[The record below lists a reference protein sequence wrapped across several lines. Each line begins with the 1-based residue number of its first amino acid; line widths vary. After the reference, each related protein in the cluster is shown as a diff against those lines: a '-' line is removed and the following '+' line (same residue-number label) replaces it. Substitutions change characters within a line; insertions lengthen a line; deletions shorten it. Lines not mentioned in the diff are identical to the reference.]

1 VTVTANAIAGSYSI
15 TANTAGAPTSA
26 TFALTNTAGA
36 AGQITFVQQ
45 PTNTAAGVT
54 IAPAVTARL
63 LDGTGNP
70 VAGAGVTLHLQGGTA
85 TLGGTVSG
93 TTDATGLATFSD
105 LRITTA
111 GSHQLLAVSSNIS
124 AVSNTFVISPTH
136 SAVLISV
143 FSGDGQSADAGT
155 AYGAPLRASVQDPY
169 GNTIPGASVTFTAP
183 TSGASVTFGGSAT
196 VTSDNNGIATSPAI
210 IANSQ
215 AGAFRVSATTSGAAS
230 PALFSLTNLA
240 ATANRLAFIQQP
252 TDALTGATI
261 TPPVTVQ
268 LQDAFGN
275 AVHTAGIAV
284 SLQANPVAPQA
295 RQLSGTATQNTDAN
309 GLATFADLSI
319 TQPGAYQLQASASG
333 VASATSQTF
342 HITAGIAALI
352 LTSGGSPQSAVI
364 HTAFGAPLQVTV
376 TDAARNPVSGAA
388 VVFAAPTSGPSG
400 LFGGQ
405 STATVATDAEGHA
418 SAVITANGTAGSY
431 SVTASSSAI
440 TGSATFALTNLPGGA
455 NSLVFVQQPT
465 NTAAGQTISPAV
477 TVRIQDASVQPIS
490 VVGVPIVLTLS
501 SGRGTLLGTLVQLTR
516 DTGVA
521 TFNDLHIAETGT
533 KRLRATADQ
542 QILAES
548 NTFQI
553 TAGAAATITAISGT
567 TQSATVLTQF
577 LSLLRAQVKDS
588 ASNPV
593 SGVTV
598 TFSADSSGASGT
610 FAGAVTVTTDSNGIA
625 TAPLL
630 TANGQAGNFTI
641 TALAAGVTL
650 PAVFSL
656 TNLPRQS
663 TTILVDPDQLPFTS
677 EINQPAPS
685 GQTVQVTSGLSW
697 TLSSSASWL
706 SAIPAGGSASAV
718 ITVKV
723 NPAGLS
729 VGVRTGSIRI
739 TASDGSVALVFVTY
753 TITDKPA
760 LVITPHSLV
769 FTTGSNSVIPAA
781 QILTATSSLPR
792 TIAYRVSPQ
801 VSTPSGG
808 TWLQVSSTQGQ
819 TTGSVTVTSNPAGLS
834 RGIYDGSV
842 VFAPMD
848 TGVST
853 VAVPVTLLVDCAQGG
868 CLMQPNI
875 LAVVNGASFQPG
887 GAPGAAMTIFGT
899 SLSDAAHQATSFPLP
914 AQLGST
920 TVTVNGVAVP
930 LYYVSP
936 TQINFQMPFGA
947 PSATVQVAVNN
958 QATFGARAVRASSPH
973 ASALSDVDPGIFITS
988 GRRAAALNVDLSVHT
1003 AATPIAAGDFVLL
1016 FLTGQGPV
1024 TPVVI
1029 EGVAAPALPLSLIN
1043 GTVQV
1048 SIGGK
1053 NATVTYQGLA
1063 PGFAGLAQLNAI
1075 VPAGLAAGDQP
1086 VFVSINGVSSNVGVI
1101 TVK

>member
-1 VTVTANAIAGSYSI
+1 MTVKAGLLGWNVRTRHWTPLVAAVMYSLQAAHLQGAI
-15 TANTAGAPTSA
+15 P
-26 TFALTNTAGA
+26 GA
-36 AGQITFVQQ
+36 AGDGRTDDTRAIQRAIDALPAYGILDGGNTTYLVGTLKLKSRMTLQNLGLKARPSDVPLTAPITLDGTSLPISEVAIVNVNVDGNRAQQTNLSTVEDGGRSGFRVVGVASNIIILQSSATNCATDGLEIFSNDVRPPAGALNFTNIFVVDSKFEYNRRHGASADSIQNVEFVRTTFNHNGL
-45 PTNTAAGVT
+45 PSPIGDRLATEGESAYLVDGMLYGAGLVLETYNAGFGINGLKIVACTAA
-54 IAPAVTARL
+54 ANARFGIQFWDSRSPTSSGFIPRSHIRIENCL
-63 LDGTGNP
+63 LDGG
-70 VAGAGVTLHLQGGTA
+70 
-85 TLGGTVSG
+85 
-93 TTDATGLATFSD
+93 
-105 LRITTA
+105 
-111 GSHQLLAVSSNIS
+111 VSSAHGRQALEFNIP
-124 AVSNTFVISPTH
+124 AYY
-136 SAVLISV
+136 L
-143 FSGDGQSADAGT
+143 GQGY
-155 AYGAPLRASVQDPY
+155 AYEDIALV
-169 GNTIPGASVTFTAP
+169 
-183 TSGASVTFGGSAT
+183 
-196 VTSDNNGIATSPAI
+196 NN
-210 IANSQ
+210 
-215 AGAFRVSATTSGAAS
+215 
-230 PALFSLTNLA
+230 
-240 ATANRLAFIQQP
+240 
-252 TDALTGATI
+252 
-261 TPPVTVQ
+261 
-268 LQDAFGN
+268 
-275 AVHTAGIAV
+275 
-284 SLQANPVAPQA
+284 
-295 RQLSGTATQNTDAN
+295 
-309 GLATFADLSI
+309 
-319 TQPGAYQLQASASG
+319 
-333 VASATSQTF
+333 
-342 HITAGIAALI
+342 
-352 LTSGGSPQSAVI
+352 
-364 HTAFGAPLQVTV
+364 
-376 TDAARNPVSGAA
+376 
-388 VVFAAPTSGPSG
+388 
-400 LFGGQ
+400 
-405 STATVATDAEGHA
+405 
-418 SAVITANGTAGSY
+418 
-431 SVTASSSAI
+431 
-440 TGSATFALTNLPGGA
+440 
-455 NSLVFVQQPT
+455 
-465 NTAAGQTISPAV
+465 
-477 TVRIQDASVQPIS
+477 
-490 VVGVPIVLTLS
+490 
-501 SGRGTLLGTLVQLTR
+501 
-516 DTGVA
+516 
-521 TFNDLHIAETGT
+521 
-533 KRLRATADQ
+533 
-542 QILAES
+542 
-548 NTFQI
+548 
-553 TAGAAATITAISGT
+553 
-567 TQSATVLTQF
+567 
-577 LSLLRAQVKDS
+577 
-588 ASNPV
+588 
-593 SGVTV
+593 
-598 TFSADSSGASGT
+598 GASGT

-697 TLSSSASWL
+697 TLSSSALWL

-723 NPAGLS
+723 NPAGLT

-781 QILTATSSLPR
+781 QILTATSSSPR
-792 TIAYRVSPQ
+792 TIAYQVSAQ

-819 TTGSVTVTSNPAGLS
+819 TTGSVTVTANPAGLS
-834 RGIYDGSV
+834 RGVYDGSV

-988 GRRAAALNVDLSVHT
+988 GRRVAALNVDLSVHT